1 MQTTQ
6 LDECVA
12 ARSHRRAARARVASA
27 ATLYACTL
35 LRPDTAAR
43 IHDALPVRGSP
54 AGLAAE
60 APRTGADMSDSIE
73 WLGGHCFEKPMGGPG
88 MRGGV
93 SLTAVRGLPSEDLLR
108 RMGAGDDQ
116 IGVRAHYRD
125 FDPLS
130 VDDPWTPCMY
140 GTSGEWSYVLED
152 SGVCAWYQHWA
163 DGSSSVMPHEGE
175 EFVCLYANAAVQ
187 PSWLF
192 YAPGEGG
199 LLRAEFRHTLTGPA
213 PAGESDRAHA
223 ARQQDAEQRRRMAG
237 PG

>member
-1 MQTTQ
+1 
-6 LDECVA
+6 V
-12 ARSHRRAARARVASA
+12 
-27 ATLYACTL
+27 
-35 LRPDTAAR
+35 
-43 IHDALPVRGSP
+43 
-54 AGLAAE
+54 
-60 APRTGADMSDSIE
+60 SDSIE

-93 SLTAVRGLPSEDLLR
+93 SLTAVRGLPAEDLLR
-108 RMGAGDDQ
+108 RLGAGDDR

-163 DGSSSVMPHEGE
+163 DGNGSVLPRDGE

-192 YAPGEGG
+192 YAPGDGG
-199 LLRAEFRHTLTGPA
+199 LLHTEFRHSLAGPA
-213 PAGESDRAHA
+213 PAGDSDRTRRLDSRMRSNGAVWPDPGEFPSREAWRAFVEQSSAGLHA
-223 ARQQDAEQRRRMAG
+223 AVWRSAGEHTGLTIPRDAVETGGLPVALLVDPFM
-237 PG
+237 